1 MNTPPSSGQGLK
13 DFDNLPIRL
22 LELLRTFTQEIA
34 DIHDPDE
41 LLWAVTHKAISQL
54 GLEDCVIYT
63 YDVQRKRLI
72 QKAAHGP
79 KAKSKHA
86 ISAPIEIALNE
97 GIVGRVAATLQP
109 SLINDTREVP
119 EYIEDDARRLS
130 ELTVPINIGDRLLGI
145 IDSEHSEAGFFD
157 MSDQLI
163 LETIASITATKL
175 EKALTHRESEAL
187 SLFYKRNPNPVLQ
200 IDEHRCIHIINSSAK
215 QGLGASIQPGDQ
227 LDKEGLE
234 EALTT
239 AKANGEAHWECT
251 LAIDPS
257 GAERSAEFK
266 VIPLPNGKFNL
277 YGNEVTH
284 ILALKKAAEAANEA
298 KSKFLSVMSHEI
310 RTPLNAILGLTNL
323 LIHENPDREEQM
335 RHLAYMEFSGSHLL
349 SLVNDILDLEK
360 LASGKDTLVI
370 TEFQLKVL
378 INSIIESFRNRAEKT
393 GLALHVEIDPLL
405 PDDIRTDVKWL
416 TQILN
421 NLLSNAIK
429 YTEKGEVKLTVK
441 PVSVG
446 MPYVDHLMFSI
457 QDTGKGIPALEIERI
472 LLPFEQI
479 RVNPTIEGTG
489 LGLAI
494 VHSLVQKMNGT
505 LDITSTPGI
514 GSTFSVTIPNGLKEA
529 SNTAG
534 SQQGTIESATGALA
548 SDTVN
553 QSGKQE
559 EPSGPMKVVIADDN
573 ELNRF
578 VARKLLERW
587 GFEAIKAE
595 DGKEAFEAWQQH
607 HPCIVL
613 MDVQM
618 PVMDGIEATR
628 KIREYEEE
636 SRVVHRSPIIALTA
650 DAEKKT
656 MLNIIAAGMDDRII
670 KPFDPPALQALL
682 KHHTSKLNK
691 D

>member
-1 MNTPPSSGQGLK
+1 MNHAPSSGQGHK

-22 LELLRTFTQEIA
+22 LELLRSFTQEVA

-41 LLWAVTHKAISQL
+41 LLWSVTNKAISQL

-63 YDVQRKRLI
+63 YDVKRKVLV

-79 KAKSKHA
+79 KAKANHS

-97 GIVGRVAATLQP
+97 GIVGRVAATLKP
-109 SLINDTREVP
+109 ALIHDTREDP
-119 EYIEDDARRLS
+119 DYIEDDTRRLS
-130 ELTVPINIGDRLLGI
+130 ELTVPINVGDRLLGV
-145 IDSEHSEAGFFD
+145 IDSEHSQVGFFD

-175 EKALTHRESEAL
+175 EKALTRLESEEL

-200 IDEHRCIHIINSSAK
+200 IDEHRIINIINSAAK
-215 QGLGASIQPGDQ
+215 QGLGTSIQPGDK
-227 LDKEGLE
+227 LDKSGLE
-234 EALTT
+234 EALAL
-239 AKANGEAHWECT
+239 AKAKGEARWECT
-251 LAIDPS
+251 LTVDPS

-266 VIPLPNGKFNL
+266 VVHLPNGQFNL

-310 RTPLNAILGLTNL
+310 RTPLNAILGLTDL
-323 LIHENPDREEQM
+323 LIHENPSREDQM
-335 RHLAYMEFSGSHLL
+335 RHLAYMEFSGNHLL

-360 LASGKDTLVI
+360 LASGKDSLVV
-370 TEFQLKVL
+370 TEFQLKDL
-378 INSIIESFRNRAEKT
+378 INSIIESFRNRAEKA
-393 GLALHVEIDPLL
+393 GLALQLEVDPLL
-405 PDDIRTDVKWL
+405 PDIIRTDVKWL

-441 PVSVG
+441 PAHGGLSN
-446 MPYVDHLMFSI
+446 VDSLTFSI
-457 QDTGKGIPALEIERI
+457 QDTGKGIPAMEIERI

-494 VHSLVQKMNGT
+494 VHALVQKMKGK
-505 LDITSTPGI
+505 LDISSTPGE
-514 GSTFSVTIPNGLKEA
+514 GSTFSVTIPHSLKEE
-529 SNTAG
+529 SNPTAPANG
-534 SQQGTIESATGALA
+534 PSPQAGDTADDDQAAAIHNPKESPLLM
-548 SDTVN
+548 TVI
-553 QSGKQE
+553 
-559 EPSGPMKVVIADDN
+559 IADDN

-587 GFEAIKAE
+587 GFATITAVDGQEAL
-595 DGKEAFEAWQQH
+595 DAWKQH
-607 HPCIVL
+607 RPCLVL

-618 PVMDGIEATR
+618 PIMDGIEATR
-628 KIREYEEE
+628 KIRECEEE
-636 SRVVHRSPIIALTA
+636 HCVAQRSPIIALTA

-682 KHHTSKLNK
+682 KHHAFKLTQG
-691 D
+691 